1 MAVTFHNEVPSVTL
15 PKIHLFRKRGI
26 WPRQIL
32 QILFFLLIALISVNH
47 TLVRNGGGI
56 SFLSNASLHALCPFG
71 GVETM
76 VQLLTA
82 GTLIQKVRASSVILL
97 DLVLLLSLL
106 LGPVFCSWV
115 CPLGTIQEWM
125 GKLGRKWFGNKLYNH
140 FIPSRL
146 DSILRY
152 LRYGVLVW
160 VLYVTF
166 TSARLVFQNYDPY
179 FALFNFWTGEVT
191 ITALLILEITL
202 LLSLLVERPWCKY
215 VCPFGALLGVT
226 NLFRVFTI
234 RRNDDTCLHHGN
246 ACAIICPMNIPVNT
260 MTVIRDHQC
269 ITCLECTS
277 EACCPAKET
286 VTLAMGG
293 MK

>member
-1 MAVTFHNEVPSVTL
+1 MKL
-15 PKIHLFRKRGI
+15 PKIQLFRKRGI
-26 WPRQIL
+26 WPRKVL
-32 QILFFLLIALISVNH
+32 QFFFFSLIALISVNH
-47 TLVRNGGGI
+47 TLVRNYGGGI

-140 FIPSRL
+140 FIPGRL

-152 LRYGVLVW
+152 LRYGVLAW

-166 TSARLVFQNYDPY
+166 NSASLVFQNYDPY

-215 VCPFGALLGVT
+215 ACPFGALLGVT